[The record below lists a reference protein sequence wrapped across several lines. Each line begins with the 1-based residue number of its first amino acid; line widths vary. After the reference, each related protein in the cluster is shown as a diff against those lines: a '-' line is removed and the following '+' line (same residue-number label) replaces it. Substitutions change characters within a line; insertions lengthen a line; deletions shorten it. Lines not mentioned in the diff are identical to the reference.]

1 MIKLMLLAGL
11 GGFFGTC
18 ARYLTGL
25 IAHRLFPTPFPLGTM
40 IVNIVG
46 CFIIGLLFGLAEK
59 QHLLSNAWSA
69 LLITGFC
76 GGFTTFSTFSDD
88 AWLMIHQRNWCPLL
102 LYVGG
107 SLVLGVLLVWAGR
120 HLVKDCLPQP

>member
-18 ARYLTGL
+18 ARYLTGQ
-25 IAHRLFPTPFPLGTM
+25 IAHHVFHTHFPMGTM
-40 IVNIVG
+40 IVNVVG
-46 CFIIGLLFGLAEK
+46 CFIIGLLFGLSEK

-69 LLITGFC
+69 ILITGFC

-88 AWLMIHQRNWCPLL
+88 AWQMLQHRSWTPLL

-107 SLVLGVLLVWAGR
+107 SIVLGILMVWAGR
-120 HLVKDCLPQP
+120 HLIKEGLPS